1 VNYTSYETRTIAE
14 TMAKINSEYF
24 IPAIQRPYVWEV
36 DQIER
41 LFDSIMKEYPI
52 STFLLW
58 KPPVENRATWH
69 TYQFAQ
75 HFKYGDLHSEDADLS
90 SSQDMHLVLDGQQR
104 LTSLFIGLRGSYRVR
119 PKYKR
124 KNQENSY
131 TRQLLYLNLVK
142 NAETSAEEDEVE
154 GVTYGFSFRD
164 PAKIRQSA
172 TEYWMPVSRV
182 LDLEGLDQ
190 LEDATEGLV
199 DAMDV
204 LGASLDSKR
213 SAKRNLKRLHA
224 VIWEQRTISAC
235 IVKQSSYDKVLDIFV
250 RANDGGTKLSK
261 SDLLMSLVTLNWQ
274 HFDARHDIVQFLS
287 ELNNELLTTNSFDRD
302 FILRASLLF
311 CGHAYVFKVD
321 SFTKE
326 NLAHIEE
333 NWTTIKRSLRKT
345 VKLVNSFGLS
355 NYKGNL
361 SSSNSIL
368 PVAFYVFSL
377 LQRHRNDEQVDTILQ
392 RNRTI
397 IRRWLCAAQFSGVF
411 GGAADS
417 TVVRAVRA
425 VKEGVEHSD
434 SYPATTISEEMI
446 HRRKTAMFDE
456 DRIGE
461 FLELTSH
468 DRNYR
473 VYLQMLYEQNDWE
486 SDDRSREFLFT
497 IDEAKQTVQD
507 IEERLVVGQDVPTI
521 ANMLLLKPYEAE
533 ELKTLGAVEWLITR
547 TEAERCFH
555 FLPSPSTMDCT
566 RFTVFLEARQDV
578 IRACLRN
585 LFGATPD
592 RETVSQNQQPPA
604 TGEQNS
610 AVSA

>member
-1 VNYTSYETRTIAE
+1 VKYTSYETRTIAE

-36 DQIER
+36 EQIER

-58 KPPVENRATWH
+58 KPPVEKRTTWH

-75 HFKYGDLHSEDADLS
+75 HFKYGDLHSQDADLS
-90 SSQDMHLVLDGQQR
+90 ACRDMHLVLDGQQR
-104 LTSLFIGLRGSYRVR
+104 LTSLFVGLRGSYRVR
-119 PKYKR
+119 PKFKR
-124 KNQENSY
+124 KNQESSY

-142 NAETSAEEDEVE
+142 NAETSAEEDEME
-154 GVTYGFSFRD
+154 GITYGFSFRD

-172 TEYWMPVSRV
+172 TEYWIAVGSV

-190 LEDATEGLV
+190 LEDALESLI

-204 LGASLDSKR
+204 LGATLDSKR
-213 SAKRNLKRLHA
+213 TAKRNLQRLHD
-224 VIWEQRTISAC
+224 VIWEQQTISAC

-274 HFDARHDIVQFLS
+274 HFDARHDIVQFLN
-287 ELNNELLTTNSFDRD
+287 ELNNELLTANSFDRD

-326 NLAHIEE
+326 NLVHIEE

-361 SSSNSIL
+361 SSSNSVL

-377 LQRHRNDEQVDTILQ
+377 FKRHQNDDQVDAIVQ
-392 RNRTI
+392 RNRTT
-397 IRRWLCAAQFSGVF
+397 IRRWLCASQFSGVF

-425 VKEGVEHSD
+425 VQQSGEYSD
-434 SYPATTISEEMI
+434 DYPATSISEGMI

-456 DRIGE
+456 DRIEE
-461 FLELTSH
+461 FLELTSQ

-486 SDDRSREFLFT
+486 SDDRSRELIFSVE
-497 IDEAKQTVQD
+497 EAKQTVENVEGR
-507 IEERLVVGQDVPTI
+507 ITVTHDVPKVS
-521 ANMLLLKPYEAE
+521 NMLLLTQYEAE
-533 ELKTLGAVEWLITR
+533 ELKALGAVEWLLTR
-547 TEAERCFH
+547 TEAQRDFH
-555 FLPSPSTMDCT
+555 FLPLPAAADCYE
-566 RFTVFLEARQDV
+566 FTAFFDARQNL
-578 IRACLRN
+578 IRTRLRN
-585 LFGATPD
+585 LFGASPN
-592 RETVSQNQQPPA
+592 REASSQKQQPP
-604 TGEQNS
+604 TKGEECITML
-610 AVSA
+610 V

>member
-1 VNYTSYETRTIAE
+1 
-14 TMAKINSEYF
+14 MAKINSEYF

-36 DQIER
+36 EQIER

-75 HFKYGDLHSEDADLS
+75 HFKYGELHSEDADLS
-90 SSQDMHLVLDGQQR
+90 ASRDMHLVLDGQQR

-119 PKYKR
+119 PKFKR

-164 PAKIRQSA
+164 PDKVRQSA
-172 TEYWMPVSRV
+172 TEYWMPVSGV
-182 LDLEGLDQ
+182 LELEGLDQ
-190 LEDATEGLV
+190 LEDAIEGLIDDM
-199 DAMDV
+199 DA
-204 LGASLDSKR
+204 LGATLDSKR
-213 SAKRNLKRLHA
+213 TARRNLKRLHA

-274 HFDARHDIVQFLS
+274 HFDARHDIVQFLN
-287 ELNNELLTTNSFDRD
+287 ELNNELLTANSFDRD

-326 NLAHIEE
+326 NLMHIEE

-361 SSSNSIL
+361 SSSNSVL

-377 LQRHRNDEQVDTILQ
+377 FQRHRNDDQVDAILQ
-392 RNRTI
+392 RNRTE
-397 IRRWLCAAQFSGVF
+397 IRRWLCASQFSGVF

-425 VKEGVEHSD
+425 VQQSCEQSD
-434 SYPATTISEEMI
+434 DYPATAISEGMI

-456 DRIGE
+456 DRIEE
-461 FLELTSH
+461 FLELTSQ

-486 SDDRSREFLFT
+486 SDDRSRELIFT
-497 IDEAKQTVQD
+497 VEEAKQTVES
-507 IEERLVVGQDVPTI
+507 IEGRLAVSNDVPKVC
-521 ANMLLLKPYEAE
+521 NMLLLTQYEAG
-533 ELKTLGAVEWLITR
+533 ELKALGAVEWLLTR
-547 TEAERCFH
+547 TEAQRSFH
-555 FLPSPSTMDCT
+555 FLPRPTTVDGCGFTTFFDLRQNVVRT
-566 RFTVFLEARQDV
+566 R
-578 IRACLRN
+578 LRN
-585 LFGATPD
+585 LFNASSK
-592 RETVSQNQQPPA
+592 RETSSQKHHPPA
-604 TGEQNS
+604 MGEEYIPVL
-610 AVSA
+610 A